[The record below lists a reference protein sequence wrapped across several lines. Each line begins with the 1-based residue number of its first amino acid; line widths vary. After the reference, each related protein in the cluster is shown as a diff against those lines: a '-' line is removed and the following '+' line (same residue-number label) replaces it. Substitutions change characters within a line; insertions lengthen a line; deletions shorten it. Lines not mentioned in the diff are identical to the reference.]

1 MSYNAIPLSDG
12 IYCPYI
18 YVNGITASVVWK
30 KRARIFSF
38 LLPLAAAVEAVQ
50 SLERPFDP

>member
-1 MSYNAIPLSDG
+1 MAYNAIPLSDG